1 MAYPHLE
8 RGVRVIDR
16 FAELSGVAIAWS
28 SKKNAR
34 RAGAR
39 GR

>member
-16 FAELSGVAIAWS
+16 FAELSGVAIA
-28 SKKNAR
+28 
-34 RAGAR
+34 
-39 GR
+39 